1 MFIHLLAEKKS
12 FIFKRNS
19 QIQILNKVE
28 YYLIFCKVYGA
39 KMCKAYE
46 TLSNVIKINFQWKD
60 ATIGFYLNIISFDT
74 LKILNVSQIK

>member
-1 MFIHLLAEKKS
+1 
-12 FIFKRNS
+12 
-19 QIQILNKVE
+19 
-28 YYLIFCKVYGA
+28 
-39 KMCKAYE
+39 MCKAYE